1 VGFRESIRLFQLVA
15 WRTDNVT
22 LGYLRDLPIWWKVLA
37 PGAGGLIVGLIIA
50 RFAAEAKGHGV
61 PEVMEAVA
69 LRGGRIRPRVVVA
82 KLAASGVCI
91 ASGGSVGREGPIVQI
106 GSAIGS
112 SVGQWLRVG
121 ERRLRTLVGCGAAAG
136 IAATFN
142 APVAG
147 ALFAV
152 EIILG
157 DFGVTQFSP
166 IVISSVTATVVSR
179 HFLGDFPAF
188 EVPTYHLVSAN
199 ELFAYGAL
207 GLIAGLIAI
216 LFTRA
221 LYGAEDLFDRFAAPA
236 ILKPAVGGVL
246 IGAIGVNFPEIFGVG
261 YEAING
267 ALEGGLGWKLLII
280 LVMVKIVAVSLTIGS
295 GGSGGIFA
303 PSLFIGAMAGGAVGT
318 VVHTL
323 WPEVSGSPGAY
334 SLVGMGAVVAAG
346 THAPITAI
354 VMIFELTG
362 DYKIILPLMISCIIA
377 TLLATRLQE
386 ASIYT
391 LKLLR
396 RGVDIRGGFSANVL
410 GQLTVRDAMRD
421 EYAEVGRA
429 DQLMP
434 VISRFVEQPGDTV
447 LVTGTDRRLLGAI
460 TINDIRPVMA
470 NPESVQEL
478 VIAEDMM
485 RTRGFPVFS
494 PDDPLDEVMRRFGQ
508 YRFMA
513 PVIDKGRLVGA
524 LWPQDVIEAY
534 NQEILKREMASTMAA
549 TVGNGPRTR
558 ALPGVRGMSLA
569 EVPVPESFFGRSLGS
584 LDIRRRFEVSVLLVK
599 RKGASGEEIIDELP
613 DADLVFQQGDV
624 MLVLGK
630 DDRVNRFERSG

>member
-1 VGFRESIRLFQLVA
+1 
-15 WRTDNVT
+15 
-22 LGYLRDLPIWWKVLA
+22 
-37 PGAGGLIVGLIIA
+37 
-50 RFAAEAKGHGV
+50 
-61 PEVMEAVA
+61 
-69 LRGGRIRPRVVVA
+69 
-82 KLAASGVCI
+82 
-91 ASGGSVGREGPIVQI
+91 
-106 GSAIGS
+106 
-112 SVGQWLRVG
+112 
-121 ERRLRTLVGCGAAAG
+121 
-136 IAATFN
+136 
-142 APVAG
+142 
-147 ALFAV
+147 
-152 EIILG
+152 
-157 DFGVTQFSP
+157 
-166 IVISSVTATVVSR
+166 
-179 HFLGDFPAF
+179 
-188 EVPTYHLVSAN
+188 
-199 ELFAYGAL
+199 
-207 GLIAGLIAI
+207 
-216 LFTRA
+216 
-221 LYGAEDLFDRFAAPA
+221 
-236 ILKPAVGGVL
+236 
-246 IGAIGVNFPEIFGVG
+246 
-261 YEAING
+261 
-267 ALEGGLGWKLLII
+267 
-280 LVMVKIVAVSLTIGS
+280 
-295 GGSGGIFA
+295 
-303 PSLFIGAMAGGAVGT
+303 
-318 VVHTL
+318 
-323 WPEVSGSPGAY
+323 
-334 SLVGMGAVVAAG
+334 
-346 THAPITAI
+346 
-354 VMIFELTG
+354 MIFELTG

-377 TLLATRLQE
+377 TLLATRLQK

-410 GQLTVRDAMRD
+410 GRLKVRDAMRD
-421 EYAEVGRA
+421 DYAEVGRA

-434 VISRFVEQPGDTV
+434 VISRFVEQTGDTV